1 MVLKK
6 TRNRIK
12 RLLKRRG
19 KTRRRLRGGSAE
31 EEKPIELSAEEK
43 RTNKIVSEVVKG
55 VTVDIMK
62 ELKTEGILDGHSK
75 EVSSKEDPSKKG
87 PAPRKDTFSSNRPTG
102 LVEQILLAPVRI
114 PAKIIKFPFKL
125 YKAPIKFLKKF
136 IF

>member
-6 TRNRIK
+6 TRHRIK

-75 EVSSKEDPSKKG
+75 EDPSKKG
-87 PAPRKDTFSSNRPTG
+87 PAPRKDTFSDNRPTG
-102 LVEQILLAPVRI
+102 LVEQILLAPIRV

>member
-6 TRNRIK
+6 TRHRIK

-31 EEKPIELSAEEK
+31 EEKPIELTAEEK

-62 ELKTEGILDGHSK
+62 ELKTEGIL
-75 EVSSKEDPSKKG
+75 EDPSKKG
-87 PAPRKDTFSSNRPTG
+87 PAPRKDTFSDNRPTG
-102 LVEQILLAPVRI
+102 IIEQILLAPIRV